1 MNRILF
7 TVILLVSSAAFAA
20 TPPKIGVVD
29 LQRAVSESKAGMA
42 ERVKMLQK
50 TDQINAELKLRLA
63 EIEKLKA
70 EFEREAS
77 KFTQEVRLV
86 KERLIRKKSRD
97 LQNLQ
102 RESQEEIKQIEA
114 DSLNKIL
121 NHLGG
126 ILGRL
131 GDEGGYAIILEKG
144 GGTTYFSKQVDVT
157 PLLIKMSDEEDD
169 RARK

>member
-1 MNRILF
+1 MNRIVIAL
-7 TVILLVSSAAFAA
+7 ILLISSTAFAA
-20 TPPKIGVVD
+20 PPPKIGVVD
-29 LQRAVSESKAGMA
+29 LQRAVSESKAGAA
-42 ERVKMLQK
+42 ERAKILKK
-50 TDQINAELKLRLA
+50 TEQINAELKLRLA
-63 EIEKLKA
+63 DIEKLRA

-77 KFTQEVRLV
+77 KFTQEARLE
-86 KERLIRKKSRD
+86 KERLIQKKSRD

-121 NHLGG
+121 NRLGG

-144 GGTTYFSKQVDVT
+144 GGTAYFSKQVDVT

>member
-77 KFTQEVRLV
+77 KFTQEVRLE